1 MLGTAGSAGDG
12 EEKVL
17 GEKLAPGA
25 KAVAMGLE
33 INY

>member
-17 GEKLAPGA
+17 GEKLA